1 MEGALESARLAS
13 RSCGG
18 DPHGAAKGVEGTIK
32 EKSQMQDWG
41 VRQLESAEKEMA
53 IPADKTS
60 AAKVAQEDI
69 IGSK

>member
-1 MEGALESARLAS
+1 
-13 RSCGG
+13 
-18 DPHGAAKGVEGTIK
+18 
-32 EKSQMQDWG
+32 MQDWG